1 MLPVSAN
8 SSHRLAL
15 INGLGA
21 VLLWSTVA
29 TAFKI
34 SLAALTPLALVALAS
49 AVSWLFL
56 LGVLY
61 VTGAAQELRGLQ
73 RKSLVYALTLGL
85 LNPGLYYLVL
95 FAAYDALLAQEAMA
109 LNYTWALVLPLLA
122 VPLLRQPLKG
132 RDAIAALISY
142 SGVVVIATRGD
153 VTGLTLSNP
162 AGVALAIGSTL
173 LWALYWIAN
182 TKISLSPVVS
192 LFLNFSAAAPLL
204 LLAALWRG
212 DLDSVSLTG
221 ALGAVYIGLFEMGLS
236 FILWLRAM
244 RLTNNTARIS
254 TLIFLAPPL
263 SLLLIWWLLNEPVM
277 PSTLVGLVFILG
289 GLGWQQHQKATGD

>member
-1 MLPVSAN
+1 MLSLSAN

-49 AVSWLFL
+49 SVSWLFL
-56 LGVLY
+56 LGVLCI
-61 VTGAAQELRGLQ
+61 TGAGQELRGMQ
-73 RKSLVYALTLGL
+73 RRSLVHALTLGL

-142 SGVVVIATRGD
+142 LGVVVIATRGD
-153 VTGLTLSNP
+153 FTSLTLSNP
-162 AGVALAIGSTL
+162 VGVALAIGSTL

-204 LLAALWRG
+204 LLIALWRG
-212 DLDSVSLTG
+212 DLASVGLTG
-221 ALGAVYIGLFEMGLS
+221 VLGAIYIGLFEMGLS

>member
-1 MLPVSAN
+1 VLPVSAN

-244 RLTNNTARIS
+244 RLTDNTARIS

>member
-1 MLPVSAN
+1 VLPVSAN

-73 RKSLVYALTLGL
+73 RRSLVYALTLGL

-236 FILWLRAM
+236 FILWLQAM

>member
-1 MLPVSAN
+1 VSAN

-61 VTGAAQELRGLQ
+61 VTGAAQELRGVQ
-73 RKSLVYALTLGL
+73 RRSLVYALTLGM

-212 DLDSVSLTG
+212 DLVSVSLTG

>member
-73 RKSLVYALTLGL
+73 RRSLVYALTLGL

-289 GLGWQQHQKATGD
+289 GLGWQQHQ

>member
-73 RKSLVYALTLGL
+73 RRSLVYALTLGL

-236 FILWLRAM
+236 FILWLQAM

-289 GLGWQQHQKATGD
+289 GLGWQQHQ

>member
-73 RKSLVYALTLGL
+73 RRSLVYALTLGL

-122 VPLLRQPLKG
+122 IPLLRQPLKG

-236 FILWLRAM
+236 FILWLQAM

>member
-1 MLPVSAN
+1 VLPVSAN

-73 RKSLVYALTLGL
+73 RRSLVYALTLGL

-122 VPLLRQPLKG
+122 IPLLRQPLKG

>member
-73 RKSLVYALTLGL
+73 RRSLVYALTLGL

-122 VPLLRQPLKG
+122 IPLLRQPLKG

-236 FILWLRAM
+236 FILWLQAM

-289 GLGWQQHQKATGD
+289 GLGWQQHQQATGD

>member
-1 MLPVSAN
+1 VLPVSAN

-236 FILWLRAM
+236 FILWLQAM

>member
-1 MLPVSAN
+1 MLPVSTN

-73 RKSLVYALTLGL
+73 RRSLVYALTLGL

-236 FILWLRAM
+236 FILWLQAM

-277 PSTLVGLVFILG
+277 PSTLLGLVFILG

>member
-56 LGVLY
+56 LGVLCIP
-61 VTGAAQELRGLQ
+61 GAAQELRGLQ
-73 RKSLVYALTLGL
+73 RRSLVYALTLGL

-221 ALGAVYIGLFEMGLS
+221 ALGAVYIGLFEMGVS

>member
-1 MLPVSAN
+1 VLPVSAN

-73 RKSLVYALTLGL
+73 RRSLVYALTLGL

>member
-1 MLPVSAN
+1 VSAN

-34 SLAALTPLALVALAS
+34 SLAVLTPLALVALAS

-56 LGVLY
+56 LGVLCI
-61 VTGAAQELRGLQ
+61 TGAGQELRGMQ
-73 RKSLVYALTLGL
+73 RRSLVHALTLGL

>member
-73 RKSLVYALTLGL
+73 RRSLVYALTLGL

-236 FILWLRAM
+236 FILWLQAM

>member
-1 MLPVSAN
+1 
-8 SSHRLAL
+8 
-15 INGLGA
+15 
-21 VLLWSTVA
+21 VA

>member
-73 RKSLVYALTLGL
+73 RRSLVYALTLGL

-244 RLTNNTARIS
+244 RLTSNTARIS

-263 SLLLIWWLLNEPVM
+263 SLLLIWWLLKEPVM

>member
-1 MLPVSAN
+1 VSAN

>member
-1 MLPVSAN
+1 VLPVSAN

-73 RKSLVYALTLGL
+73 RRSLVYALTLGL

-236 FILWLRAM
+236 FILWLQAM

-289 GLGWQQHQKATGD
+289 GLGWQQHQ

>member
-73 RKSLVYALTLGL
+73 RRSLVYALTLGL

-122 VPLLRQPLKG
+122 IPLLRQPLKG

>member
-1 MLPVSAN
+1 VLPVSAN

-34 SLAALTPLALVALAS
+34 SLAALTPLVLVALAS

>member
-1 MLPVSAN
+1 
-8 SSHRLAL
+8 
-15 INGLGA
+15 
-21 VLLWSTVA
+21 LLWSTVA

-236 FILWLRAM
+236 FILWLQAM

>member
-1 MLPVSAN
+1 
-8 SSHRLAL
+8 
-15 INGLGA
+15 
-21 VLLWSTVA
+21 VA

-73 RKSLVYALTLGL
+73 RRSLVYALTLGL

>member
-61 VTGAAQELRGLQ
+61 VTGAAQELRGVQ
-73 RKSLVYALTLGL
+73 RRSLVYALTLGM

-212 DLDSVSLTG
+212 DLVSVSLTG

>member
-1 MLPVSAN
+1 
-8 SSHRLAL
+8 
-15 INGLGA
+15 
-21 VLLWSTVA
+21 LLWSTVA

>member
-1 MLPVSAN
+1 VLPVSAN

-122 VPLLRQPLKG
+122 IPLLRQPLKG

>member
-1 MLPVSAN
+1 VLPVSAN

-73 RKSLVYALTLGL
+73 RRSLVYALTLGL

-122 VPLLRQPLKG
+122 IPLLRQPLKG

-236 FILWLRAM
+236 FILWLQAM

>member
-1 MLPVSAN
+1 VLPVSAN

-73 RKSLVYALTLGL
+73 RKSLVNALTLGL

-162 AGVALAIGSTL
+162 VGVALAIGSTL

>member
-73 RKSLVYALTLGL
+73 RRSLVYALTLGL
-85 LNPGLYYLVL
+85 LNPGLYYLIL

>member
-34 SLAALTPLALVALAS
+34 SLAALTPLVLVALAS

>member
-56 LGVLY
+56 LGVLCI
-61 VTGAAQELRGLQ
+61 TGAAQELRGLQ
-73 RKSLVYALTLGL
+73 RRSLVYALTLGL

-289 GLGWQQHQKATGD
+289 GLGWQQRQKATGD

>member
-73 RKSLVYALTLGL
+73 RKSLVNALTLGL

-162 AGVALAIGSTL
+162 VGVALAIGSTL

-289 GLGWQQHQKATGD
+289 GLGWQQHQ

>member
-61 VTGAAQELRGLQ
+61 VTGAGQELRGLQ
-73 RKSLVYALTLGL
+73 RRSLVYALTLGL

-162 AGVALAIGSTL
+162 VGVALAIGSTL
-173 LWALYWIAN
+173 LWALCWIAN

>member
-1 MLPVSAN
+1 VLPVSTN

-73 RKSLVYALTLGL
+73 RRSLVYALTLGL

>member
-73 RKSLVYALTLGL
+73 RRSLVYALTLGL

>member
-1 MLPVSAN
+1 MSAN

-73 RKSLVYALTLGL
+73 RRSLVYALTLGL

-122 VPLLRQPLKG
+122 IPLLRQPLKG